1 MIRKIFLSKV
11 SWKGLEIP
19 KLLKFLTVTFLATL
33 VATSTIK
40 ILQHINGVFGYN
52 DDESNGIPKDHGL
65 IWSVQN
71 GTMSKIGQ
79 IADMIWMLSILFW
92 PMCQS
97 GYEMWRKF
105 DTHGLIITIG
115 DNRDAD
121 DAVETLDVEGSEIV
135 TGIKVMFCIYRFSN
149 LI

>member
-1 MIRKIFLSKV
+1 M
-11 SWKGLEIP
+11 
-19 KLLKFLTVTFLATL
+19 KFLTVTFLVTL
-33 VATSTIK
+33 VPASTIK

-52 DDESNGIPKDHGL
+52 YDESKGIPKDHGL

-71 GTMSKIGQ
+71 GAMSKVGQ

-121 DAVETLDVEGSEIV
+121 DAVETFDVEGSETV
-135 TGIKVMFCIYRFSN
+135 TGIKVWLSIYRFYN
-149 LI
+149 LIRG

>member
-19 KLLKFLTVTFLATL
+19 KLLKFLTVTFLVTL

-40 ILQHINGVFGYN
+40 ILQHINGVFGY
-52 DDESNGIPKDHGL
+52 DYDESKDIPKDHGL

-121 DAVETLDVEGSEIV
+121 DAIETLDVEGSEIV